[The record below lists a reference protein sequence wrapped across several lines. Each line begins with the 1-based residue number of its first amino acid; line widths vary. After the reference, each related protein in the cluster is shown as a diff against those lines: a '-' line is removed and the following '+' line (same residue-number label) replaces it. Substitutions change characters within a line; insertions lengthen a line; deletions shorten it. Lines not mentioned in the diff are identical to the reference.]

1 MPQHPVA
8 TVDNNSGIA
17 TSSVAAAAA
26 SLARQQQHLLQQ
38 QLSQDLSTGTS
49 ATTTSN
55 TTTPRSSRGS
65 IHLYNNNTSNSGTNC
80 SGGGGKGAGVG
91 FGGQNGGTNA
101 YNMVPIISVTPHSP
115 GTKFSGI
122 LGEFLV
128 RRRISGYV
136 HKTSTKMRVFLRIVV
151 LLWIP
156 FVGGNKATG
165 NCHSIDAP
173 LPVRRMYLDN
183 CQLTDGEASCGG
195 RFVVSTTTQGRK
207 LLSGHGTE
215 LQRLLLLPV
224 HRPWF
229 TKVEQ
234 DGIQGFIIRI
244 RSINYRSTATTCG
257 RSIRDIINLP
267 LLLVMLSG

>member
-1 MPQHPVA
+1 MLANSVINFPFLRPPSDEDSDGDQVTDYLNANNSNGPTAMPQHPVA

-128 RRRISGYV
+128 RRRIWGYV
-136 HKTSTKMRVFLRIVV
+136 HKTSTKNESLLANRGVV
-151 LLWIP
+151 M
-156 FVGGNKATG
+156 
-165 NCHSIDAP
+165 D
-173 LPVRRMYLDN
+173 PVRRWQQSN
-183 CQLTDGEASCGG
+183 
-195 RFVVSTTTQGRK
+195 RK
-207 LLSGHGTE
+207 LPLYRCASSCPEDVSG
-215 LQRLLLLPV
+215 
-224 HRPWF
+224 
-229 TKVEQ
+229 
-234 DGIQGFIIRI
+234 
-244 RSINYRSTATTCG
+244 
-257 RSIRDIINLP
+257 
-267 LLLVMLSG
+267 